1 MNGHSFASRGS
12 ARTFADAAY
21 IPVADTTGRG
31 FESLTLIANAPG
43 ALTTT
48 TMTAQV
54 KKALDA
60 AGTGAVNVGPLVTKT
75 AVGTQDL
82 SYAYDVPSLGADAN
96 GVPYTHVTLDTG
108 GTTAATIERIAV
120 RAAARYSA

>member
-1 MNGHSFASRGS
+1 MNGHFFASRGT

-21 IPVADTTGRG
+21 IPLADTTGRG
-31 FESLTLIANAPG
+31 FESLTLIANAL
-43 ALTTT
+43 AAADAATLTV
-48 TMTAQV
+48 QV

-75 AVGTQDL
+75 AVGVQDL
-82 SYAYDVPSLGADAN
+82 TYAYDVQSLGQDAT
-96 GVPYTHVTLDTG
+96 GARYTHVTFDTG
-108 GTTAATIERIAV
+108 GTAAAIERIAV